1 MAGTLRLLIS
11 TGEVSGDLQG
21 SLLIQALFAE
31 ASRRGVALQIHA
43 LGGERMGR
51 AGAEL
56 IADTASIGSIGV
68 FEALPLLLPT
78 LKVQRQLRRWLV
90 DHEPD
95 GVVLI
100 DYMGANMTLGLMLK
114 RQHPQIPIAYYIA
127 PQEWAYRLDDGFTTK
142 LVGFADRILA
152 IFPLEARFYSERG
165 GTVTWVG
172 HPLIDAMNDLPDRAQ
187 ARGRLGI
194 AEGDPVLLLLPA
206 SRRQEL
212 RYLLP
217 ALVAATAELQ
227 RRHPRLQVLVPAGL
241 PGFEP
246 ILEQELAKAGVCGR
260 VIPASETDLLK
271 PDLFAAAD
279 LALTKSGTANLEL
292 ALADVP
298 QVVVYRVSR
307 LTYALARIIIRFNVP
322 HISPVNLVLE
332 ERLVPEL
339 LQDQLSCEAIVAAA
353 EPLLLA
359 DGSERSRVLEGY
371 GRLRRELGEPGVT
384 GRAAAAILDLVV
396 PSAA

>member
-1 MAGTLRLLIS
+1 MAGMLRLLVS

-31 ASRRGVALQIHA
+31 ASRRGVELKVQA
-43 LGGERMGR
+43 LGGERMRR

-78 LKVQRQLRRWLV
+78 LKVQKRLRRWLV
-90 DHEPD
+90 DHKPD

-114 RQHPQIPIAYYIA
+114 RQHPSIPIAYYIA

-165 GTVTWVG
+165 GAVTWVG
-172 HPLIDAMNDLPDRAQ
+172 HPLIDTLAARPERAQ
-187 ARGRLGI
+187 ARRRLGI
-194 AEGDPVLLLLPA
+194 AEADPVLLLLPA

-217 ALVAATAELQ
+217 TLVAATAALQ
-227 RRHPRLQVLVPAGL
+227 RRQPQLQVLVPAGL

-246 ILEQELAKAGVCGR
+246 RLEQELARAGVNAR
-260 VIPASETDLLK
+260 VIPALEADHLK

-292 ALADVP
+292 ALGNVP

-322 HISPVNLVLE
+322 HISPVNLVLD

-339 LQDQLSCEAIVAAA
+339 LQDELSCAAIVAAA
-353 EPLLLA
+353 EPLLQP
-359 DGSERSRVLEGY
+359 DSPERTRMLEGY
-371 GRLRRELGEPGVT
+371 QRLRRQLGEPGVT
-384 GRAAAAILDLVV
+384 ARAASAILDLVT
-396 PSAA
+396 AAAA